1 MDATTAM
8 NPVVTAVSAK
18 SVSAT
23 RTPSAV
29 IMPGMPFVSRNVK
42 TNVAAVVSQAV
53 ETADVMLMK
62 IVNHAL
68 KIAVRALPFAEMA
81 IVVAAKTA

>member
-1 MDATTAM
+1 
-8 NPVVTAVSAK
+8 
-18 SVSAT
+18 
-23 RTPSAV
+23 
-29 IMPGMPFVSRNVK
+29 
-42 TNVAAVVSQAV
+42 
-53 ETADVMLMK
+53 MK